1 MTPRHENSRI
11 DAGSVPSVSVRKR
24 YDDKV
29 SMLTLKI
36 EADLKADLDAE
47 VLRASIAAGHVI
59 TRSDVVKALLREAL
73 TARPVWC
80 GVSRG
85 AVETARPSRRN
96 LGGSRRRG
104 GEKLLS

>member
-73 TARPVWC
+73 TAR
-80 GVSRG
+80 
-85 AVETARPSRRN
+85 AKRR
-96 LGGSRRRG
+96 
-104 GEKLLS
+104 K